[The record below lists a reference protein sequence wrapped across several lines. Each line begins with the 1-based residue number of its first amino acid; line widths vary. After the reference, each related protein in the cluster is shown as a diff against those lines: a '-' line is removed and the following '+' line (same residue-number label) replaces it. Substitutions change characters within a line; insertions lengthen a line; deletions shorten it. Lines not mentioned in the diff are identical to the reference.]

1 MTFSINAWLDR
12 TDPFIEL
19 RNSKTGE
26 MMAFF
31 AGEQLKRCLEQG
43 DICLTELCRADHATQ
58 QELVRC
64 LLLAYCSQ
72 CLKGQIEH
80 TVKRYVDGYK
90 IKGQSYYGN
99 NNVLTFKGARSA

>member
-26 MMAFF
+26 IMALF

-43 DICLTELCRADHATQ
+43 DICLTELCRADQATQ

-64 LLLAYCSQ
+64 LLLTHWLQSLQ
-72 CLKGQIEH
+72 GQLEH
-80 TVKRYVDGYK
+80 TVNHYINGYK
-90 IKGQSYYGN
+90 PIKQGSSYTP
-99 NNVLTFKGARSA
+99 NVLAFTGARSA